1 MLLGLAVFGLLGAV
15 AYKVY
20 WGDSLSSSEGK
31 NLTEK
36 LQKNTDNGFQFRDV
50 TFADK
55 TIDIS
60 HPDVRYGNATLQQA
74 KIIGHGPGIYGTP
87 ETYYQLIPGTSEIS
101 KINSTHL
108 VDHLIL

>member
-1 MLLGLAVFGLLGAV
+1 MLFGMAVFGLLGLV

-20 WGDSLSSSEGK
+20 LKSAYSGSGGSLS
-31 NLTEK
+31 EK
-36 LQKNTDNGFQFRDV
+36 LKQNTDNGFQFRDV
-50 TFADK
+50 TFSDK

-74 KIIGHGPGIYGTP
+74 NIIGSGPGIYGTP